1 MQRSSLSQT
10 KWDAKQPVPWFLLPK
25 HPSFCQQ
32 REKRSSLLQS
42 VLSGHAALHSN
53 TPHRAR
59 QDERHD
65 ITRPNKARHRGD
77 QAPASLPWPAPGRK
91 QLTWVFKQ
99 YWLGRAGRLLGG
111 AAAHGLPETPPALP
125 APKGPWRNEGR
136 TLRLST
142 QKNRLQA

>member
-1 MQRSSLSQT
+1 MRNNLFRGSCS
-10 KWDAKQPVPWFLLPK
+10 PNIR
-25 HPSFCQQ
+25 PSVSKGKSAPACCKAFC
-32 REKRSSLLQS
+32 RVTLRCTP
-42 VLSGHAALHSN
+42 N